1 MFVTQHS
8 RKESQAQL
16 ALALPINTGLQ
27 PGVCGT
33 EKQLSCFNSFSG
45 SVWGKPLKT
54 ARWLRSQDHLA

>member
-54 ARWLRSQDHLA
+54 AR